1 MMKLRY
7 SQSVEI
13 HRGNTYGEDGR
24 TVFSGTPVDT
34 VSGSVF
40 KRRVKDVVTEG
51 EVITINAQGFLES
64 SADVH
69 VADHLRLSAPVAVSG
84 QRYEVIQV
92 LSGHD
97 HRGRLSHVGV
107 ELRDTVSN

>member
-13 HRGNTYGEDGR
+13 HRGTYGEDGS

-40 KRRVKDVVTEG
+40 KQRIKDVVTEG
-51 EVITINAQGFLES
+51 EVITVNSQGFLEP

-69 VADHLRLSAPVAVSG
+69 VADHLRLSAPAAVSG
-84 QRYEVIQV
+84 QRYEVVQV

-97 HRGRLSHVGV
+97 HRGRSSHVGV

>member
-13 HRGNTYGEDGR
+13 HRGTYGEDGR
-24 TVFSGTPVDT
+24 TVFSGTPEDT

-40 KRRVKDVVTEG
+40 KRRVKQVVAAGEVVT
-51 EVITINAQGFLES
+51 VNAQGFL
-64 SADVH
+64 AIPVDVR
-69 VADHLRLSAPVAVSG
+69 VADHLELSAPATVSG
-84 QRYEVIQV
+84 QRYEVMEV

>member
-1 MMKLRY
+1 MRLRY

-13 HRGNTYGEDGR
+13 HRGTYGEDGR
-24 TVFSGTPVDT
+24 LIFSGTPVAT

-40 KRRVKDVVTEG
+40 KRRVKQVVVAG
-51 EVITINAQGFLES
+51 EVITVNAQGFLES

-69 VADHLRLSAPVAVSG
+69 VADHLRLSAPATVSG
-84 QRYEVIQV
+84 QRYEILEV